1 MAFES
6 LSEKLNAAFK
16 KLRGDNKELF
26 IIKGANHT
34 DLYDDRAG
42 VIPYGKMEKFFR
54 DNLK

>member
-1 MAFES
+1 MRS
-6 LSEKLNAAFK
+6 LRRCNDRRIV
-16 KLRGDNKELF
+16 LRGGDKELF

-42 VIPYGKMEKFFR
+42 VIPYDKMEKFLR